1 MGQKDLTEK
10 ILEDY
15 DDVFADII
23 NGLIFKGEQRVKPSD
38 LRAEGVHS
46 QYKADDNKLH
56 EQERDVVK
64 DWVKSNVRIAIC
76 GIENQTKPEKNMVAR
91 VFGYEG
97 ASYRS
102 QLLKD
107 KNAKIVPVVT
117 IVLYFGTENH
127 WNQPTNLKDVLN
139 IPEGMDDYINDFNIN
154 VFEIAWLTD
163 EEISRFKS
171 DFKVVANFFVNKR
184 RNKDYV
190 PNDTTEFDHVDEIL
204 KLLSAMTGDNRYE
217 EILAM
222 PGKDEVRNMCN
233 VAERLENKGR
243 AEGLV
248 EGRAEGRAEGKLEQL
263 IELVKDNLLSVANAA
278 QKAEM
283 PETDFLKLLE
293 NYKNK

>member
-1 MGQKDLTEK
+1 M
-10 ILEDY
+10 I
-15 DDVFADII
+15 DIFI
-23 NGLIFKGEQRVKPSD
+23 K
-38 LRAEGVHS
+38 
-46 QYKADDNKLH
+46 
-56 EQERDVVK
+56 
-64 DWVKSNVRIAIC
+64 
-76 GIENQTKPEKNMVAR
+76 
-91 VFGYEG
+91 
-97 ASYRS
+97 
-102 QLLKD
+102 
-107 KNAKIVPVVT
+107 
-117 IVLYFGTENH
+117 
-127 WNQPTNLKDVLN
+127 
-139 IPEGMDDYINDFNIN
+139 
-154 VFEIAWLTD
+154 
-163 EEISRFKS
+163 KS

-217 EILAM
+217 KILAM

-248 EGRAEGRAEGKLEQL
+248 EGRAEGKLEQL